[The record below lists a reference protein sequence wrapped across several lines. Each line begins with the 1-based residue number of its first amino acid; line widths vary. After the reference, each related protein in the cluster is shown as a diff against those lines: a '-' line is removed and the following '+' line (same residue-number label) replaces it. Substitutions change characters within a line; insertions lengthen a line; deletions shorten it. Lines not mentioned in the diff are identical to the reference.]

1 MPSIARSVR
10 FWLSSTAG
18 EQLSWRAADAG
29 SKQAEAADI
38 VNHSFTPSKLWG
50 LEAEAGGSVPNGF
63 FFFLLFSLTLKIL
76 STPLAL
82 SAELFYPGPPL
93 YCIVEPM

>member
-63 FFFLLFSLTLKIL
+63 FFPSLFSYTEDSFHTI
-76 STPLAL
+76 SAL
-82 SAELFYPGPPL
+82 
-93 YCIVEPM
+93 C